1 MVSGGHGGGE
11 TPVPIPNTAV
21 KPASAD
27 GTWGEA
33 PWESRTPP
41 GFLYDKDL
49 SHCDGSLS
57 RSRQMECSVRHVHSL
72 GDDRPQTLWFSSS
85 QSPNRTAP
93 EATGGPTDETSD
105 FGPLGESGAP
115 VPAKRRDTSVEA
127 SRRSRRTVAQ
137 ATGIRSVCRFRNA
150 HPAFGRELETS
161 DFGPLGR
168 FGTPVPAKCPNVW
181 FSSSRSPDRTA
192 SKTAD
197 LGPLG

>member
-1 MVSGGHGGGE
+1 MLALERSGLLGSRIPSSLRGERMISGGHGGGE

-85 QSPNRTAP
+85 QSPNRTAS
-93 EATGGPTDETSD
+93 EAADLGS
-105 FGPLGESGAP
+105 LGESRKTIP
-115 VPAKRRDTSVEA
+115 TSDGSDVA
-127 SRRSRRTVAQ
+127 SRCAEEHPTTDHRPSR
-137 ATGIRSVCRFRNA
+137 
-150 HPAFGRELETS
+150 GRETS
-161 DFGPLGR
+161 R
-168 FGTPVPAKCPNVW
+168 
-181 FSSSRSPDRTA
+181 SSRGAHNS
-192 SKTAD
+192 
-197 LGPLG
+197 